1 MNYNGDIFGGLD
13 NIMFCYDGDIF
24 GGLDN
29 IVFCYFVF
37 YEIEFF
43 KSDNDKDQDD
53 VDVNR
58 KEVYIV
64 VYRVI
69 FFIIEIGQKNIK
81 RGNILQI

>member
-13 NIMFCYDGDIF
+13 NIIFCYDGDIF

-43 KSDNDKDQDD
+43 KSDNDKD
-53 VDVNR
+53 
-58 KEVYIV
+58 
-64 VYRVI
+64 
-69 FFIIEIGQKNIK
+69 
-81 RGNILQI
+81 